1 MNAPV
6 PSPCIGVCRMDA
18 ADRWC
23 MGCLR
28 SRDEIGDW
36 GGMADRE
43 KLALWTQLAHRR
55 SVPPTPQP
63 APTPDA

>member
-1 MNAPV
+1 
-6 PSPCIGVCRMDA
+6 MDA

-23 MGCLR
+23 VGCLR

-36 GGMADRE
+36 GGMANRE
-43 KLALWTQLAHRR
+43 KLALWTQLTHRR
-55 SVPPTPQP
+55 SFPPTPQP